1 MDLQLIIVISIVAA
15 AATYIGL
22 ATWRSL
28 HRSKGGCGK
37 GGCACPGP
45 SGAAQSAKSNGLI
58 PSDQLTLRHRN
69 DPSA

>member
-1 MDLQLIIVISIVAA
+1 MDLQLIIVIGIVAA
-15 AATYIGL
+15 AAAYIGL
-22 ATWRSL
+22 TTWRSL
-28 HRSKGGCGK
+28 RRSKGGCGK

-58 PSDQLTLRHRN
+58 PSDQLMLRHRN